1 MAGMNIETFTKLLME
16 IQNNSKTIVTTIP
29 YDYIADPNGDY
40 YLDDLGRYAKLN
52 SEVIAEAERNNVEL
66 QRFTARMKDIV
77 NVDLHERKIELNKS
91 SSYKNFLSVDHDHYA
106 ETVYFKCARYFDGVD
121 LMKAALVVEYVN
133 AEGKSY
139 VSPILVRDIT
149 TFPNE
154 ILFGWNIHGNATSA
168 AGKIKF
174 AFRFFMIDLAKEEM
188 VYSLRTQAAES
199 QILYGVDASEVLEE
213 THLTS
218 TPFEELMAS
227 VVEKSLIYWTNL

>member
-1 MAGMNIETFTKLLME
+1 MAGMNIETFTKLLLE

-29 YDYIADPNGDY
+29 FEYVEDPNGEY
-40 YLDDLGRYAKLN
+40 YVDNLGRYVKITDA
-52 SEVIAEAERNNVEL
+52 VIAEAERTHTVL
-66 QRFTARMKDIV
+66 KRYTAQMKDIV
-77 NVDLHERKIELNKS
+77 NVDLHERKIELSKS

-106 ETVYFKCARYFDGVD
+106 ETIYFRCARYFDGVD

-133 AEGKSY
+133 AAGESH
-139 VSPILVRDIT
+139 VSPILIRDIT

-154 ILFGWNIHGNATSA
+154 ILFGWNIHGNATNT
-168 AGKIKF
+168 AGKIRF
-174 AFRFFMIDLAKEEM
+174 AFRFFMIDLAKEEI

-199 QILYGVDASEVLEE
+199 QILYGVEANEILEE

-227 VVEKSLIYWTNL
+227 VVEKSLIYWTDL